1 MVIRML
7 MKQVKIWRA
16 IWQYLVKLMTQIK
29 KQNCRM
35 KCLRYHLCKS
45 EITKYDL
52 RYKNVLLTSRLGES
66 INI

>member
-29 KQNCRM
+29 NKTA
-35 KCLRYHLCKS
+35 
-45 EITKYDL
+45 EW
-52 RYKNVLLTSRLGES
+52 NV
-66 INI
+66 